1 MRAVSNK
8 VIVEMILEARGSSV
22 IQTLDGSSR
31 PQTLLG
37 KVIAIGC
44 DVETIELGDL
54 VISSPAI
61 GEAWQDID
69 GKKFK
74 SLEEKLAGLVFDKSE
89 LEYAKTIKRI

>member
-8 VIVEMILEARGSSV
+8 VIVEMILEARGSGV
-22 IQTLDGSSR
+22 IQTLDGSNR

-37 KVIAIGC
+37 KVIAIGW
-44 DVETIELGDL
+44 DVQTVDVGDL

-61 GEAWQDID
+61 GEAWSDID

-74 SLEEKLAGLVFDKSE
+74 SLEEKLVGLVFDESE
-89 LEYAKTIKRI
+89 LDYAKTIKRI